1 MTLPAVTVREQQ
13 RKWALRRGVRLDDS
27 GYTLDVSDNLFAPL
41 SAAARKEFEKADGG
55 ELGRPGERGKMQALH
70 SSSALTC
77 NVFAHWRSDGAVPL
91 AEVLEITGPLTIRF
105 ERKFPTGL
113 PGNAPNIDVEV
124 SSEAGPMVAI
134 ECKFL
139 EPYGNHVIGFK
150 EKYFDGES
158 PGLWLRAGFPRT
170 QALAESLQSRDCSF
184 KWLYPEQL
192 LKHILGLARS
202 GCKWRL
208 VYLWYDVRG
217 PEGAEHAAEIEQF
230 AQAVREDGIDFVPLT
245 YQSLFQ
251 ALKKHAGSSDR
262 QYIDYLRDRYFLDV
276 A

>member
-13 RKWALRRGVRLDDS
+13 RKWALRRGIRLDDS

-41 SAAARKEFEKADGG
+41 SAATRKEFEDADGG

-77 NVFAHWRSDGAVPL
+77 NVFEHWRSDGASPL
-91 AEVLEITGPLTIRF
+91 ADVLEITGPLTVCF

-124 SSEAGPMVAI
+124 RSEAGPMVAI

-139 EPYGNHVIGFK
+139 EPYGNHANGFK
-150 EKYFDGES
+150 NKYFDGEP
-158 PGLWLRAGFPRT
+158 PGLWVRAGFPRA

-184 KWLYPEQL
+184 KWLHPEQL

-208 VYLWYDVRG
+208 VYLWYDVCG
-217 PEGAEHAAEIEQF
+217 PEGIEHTAEVGQF
-230 AQAVREDGIDFVPLT
+230 AQAMREDGIDFVPLT
-245 YQSLFQ
+245 YQSLFR
-251 ALKKHAGSSDR
+251 AFSKHAGDNDL
-262 QYIDYLRDRYFLDV
+262 QYIDYLRDRYFGDV